1 MLRALGVQPSKRLP
15 RQLTQRAED
24 VALFEELSP
33 EVGPGQPNGDEGGK
47 T

>member
-24 VALFEELSP
+24 VAMFEEDSSGQLS
-33 EVGPGQPNGDEGGK
+33 ERDDGR